1 MGIFM
6 RGLTVPEIR
15 VASIGEIADGA
26 SLRVEVDGA
35 RLVVVHV
42 ADNWYALGDRCSH
55 AEASL
60 SEGQVDS
67 EACAIECPKHG
78 AMFSLLTG
86 EPASLPATRPVPT
99 YGVRVDGDDVLVV
112 IP

>member
-1 MGIFM
+1 M
-6 RGLTVPEIR
+6 PEIR
-15 VASIGEIADGA
+15 VSSISEIADGA
-26 SLRVEVDGA
+26 SLRVDVDGI
-35 RLVVVHV
+35 RVVVVHIG
-42 ADNWYALGDRCSH
+42 DQWYALGDRCSH

-60 SEGQVDS
+60 SEGQIDS

-78 AMFSLLTG
+78 AMFSLISG
-86 EPASLPATRPVPT
+86 EPASLPATRQVPT

>member
-1 MGIFM
+1 M
-6 RGLTVPEIR
+6 RGQPVGEVR
-15 VASIGEIADGA
+15 VASISEIADGA
-26 SLRVEVDGA
+26 SLRVDAEGA
-35 RLVVVHV
+35 RVVVVHI

-60 SEGQVDS
+60 SEGEVDI

-78 AMFSLLTG
+78 AMFSLLNG

>member
-1 MGIFM
+1 M
-6 RGLTVPEIR
+6 PELR
-15 VASIGEIADGA
+15 VASVSEIPDGA
-26 SLRVEVDGA
+26 SLRIDADGI
-35 RLVVVHV
+35 RVVVVHI

-55 AEASL
+55 ADASL

-67 EACAIECPKHG
+67 DACAIECPKHG
-78 AMFSLLTG
+78 AMFSLLNG

-99 YGVRVDGDDVLVV
+99 FAVRVDGDDVLVV